1 MTVIGGTGT
10 ATETERVTEAV
21 IAVTETE
28 IETGTETG
36 SIADVSPQRR
46 KRLRWKLRRSTLLLL
61 RAPLLLL

>member
-1 MTVIGGTGT
+1 MTVIGWTGI

-28 IETGTETG
+28 IETETETG
-36 SIADVSPQRR
+36 SIADVSSQRR